1 MSKLLKE
8 TRVSLSNKE
17 LAAAALSLVDRDGI
31 EALSFRKLSD
41 ETGVPTMTIMNR
53 FGSKDALL
61 KAALEVMLAEN
72 EIESIEAET
81 WQESLRRIARLNRA
95 MAIRHPK
102 GFMLFVLIP
111 MFESPVLEYTQRVFA
126 IHDAQ
131 NLPPEMPAVFLS
143 LMHSFLSGFQL
154 AETYAN
160 YERDHAEGSA
170 SPDVMKT
177 FDLFTE
183 KTFDRNIE
191 IILAGFEAKYGLPK
205 ESGY

>member
-72 EIESIEAET
+72 EIESVEAET

-111 MFESPVLEYTQRVFA
+111 MFESPEHSHVRVSRA
-126 IHDAQ
+126 
-131 NLPPEMPAVFLS
+131 
-143 LMHSFLSGFQL
+143 
-154 AETYAN
+154 
-160 YERDHAEGSA
+160 
-170 SPDVMKT
+170 
-177 FDLFTE
+177 
-183 KTFDRNIE
+183 
-191 IILAGFEAKYGLPK
+191 
-205 ESGY
+205 

>member
-1 MSKLLKE
+1 M
-8 TRVSLSNKE
+8 
-17 LAAAALSLVDRDGI
+17 
-31 EALSFRKLSD
+31 
-41 ETGVPTMTIMNR
+41 
-53 FGSKDALL
+53 
-61 KAALEVMLAEN
+61 
-72 EIESIEAET
+72 
-81 WQESLRRIARLNRA
+81 
-95 MAIRHPK
+95 
-102 GFMLFVLIP
+102 
-111 MFESPVLEYTQRVFA
+111 LEYTQRVFA